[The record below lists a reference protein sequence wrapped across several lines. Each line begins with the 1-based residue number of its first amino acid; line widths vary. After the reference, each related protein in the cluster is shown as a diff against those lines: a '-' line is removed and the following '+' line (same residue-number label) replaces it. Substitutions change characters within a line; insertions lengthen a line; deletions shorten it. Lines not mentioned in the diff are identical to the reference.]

1 MSRQLSTLALLFALL
16 VSTDKPASGQ
26 EWTRFRGP
34 NGTGVSAAT
43 NIPVEWGADDYRWKI
58 SLPGKGHGSPVV
70 WGNRL
75 FVNAERNDGGTRVVI
90 CVDTR
95 DGRTLWSR
103 DFEASNHKK
112 HKVNSFASSTPVV
125 DDKHVY
131 VSWAVPKK
139 LTLLALDHEGN
150 EVWNADLGPFK
161 GGHGFA
167 GSPIVYG
174 ETIILANDQNGKSS
188 LIAVD
193 RNTGRVLWNV
203 PRHSKRIT
211 YSTPCVYSPKGREP
225 VLIFTNWQH
234 GITAIN
240 PTNGKTVWEKS
251 VFLLSRSE
259 RAIGS
264 PVIAGD
270 LVIGT
275 CGFVTA
281 EKHVVAVRPGKSGK
295 PDDVEEVWRIE
306 RGVPH
311 IPTALVHKDR
321 VYLWSDKGIVTC
333 ANAQTGKTV
342 WMKRVGGNYLGSPI
356 CVNDRLYAINDA
368 GEVVV
373 IAAADEYKLLA
384 RNPLG
389 ERSQSTPAIAGGMM
403 FLRSLSHL
411 YAVGGGTEEAK

>member
-1 MSRQLSTLALLFALL
+1 MLRQSNLPALMLAISLLN
-16 VSTDKPASGQ
+16 ASPGLGQ

-34 NGTGVSAAT
+34 NGSGVSRAT
-43 NIPVEWGADDYRWKI
+43 TIPVEWGEEDYRWKI
-58 SLPGKGHGSPVV
+58 ELPGSGHGSPVI

-75 FVNAERNDGGTRVVI
+75 FLNAERDDGRVRVVMCI
-90 CVDTR
+90 DTR
-95 DGRTLWSR
+95 DGRVLWDR
-103 DFEASNHKK
+103 DFAAASHRK
-112 HKVNSFASSTPVV
+112 HKNNSFASSTPAV
-125 DDKHVY
+125 DAEHVY
-131 VSWAVPKK
+131 VSWAVPER
-139 LTLLALDHEGN
+139 LTLMALDHEGN
-150 EVWNADLGPFK
+150 VVWNDDLGQFK

-167 GSPIVYG
+167 ASPIVYQDLV
-174 ETIILANDQNGKSS
+174 IIGNDQDGQSS

-193 RNTGRVLWNV
+193 RMTGK
-203 PRHSKRIT
+203 PRWKLPRRSKRTT
-211 YSTPCVYSPKGREP
+211 YSTPCVYTPADGEP

-234 GITAIN
+234 GITAVD
-240 PTNGKTVWEKS
+240 PRSGKVEWEKS
-251 VFLLSRSE
+251 VFLLSRPE

-281 EKHVVAVRPGKSGK
+281 EKHVVAVRPGKDGK

-311 IPTALVHKDR
+311 VPTALVHKDR
-321 VYLWSDKGIVTC
+321 VYLWADNGIVTC
-333 ANAQTGKTV
+333 VNARTGEQV
-342 WMKRVGGNYLGSPI
+342 WMKRVGGNYYGSPV

-373 IAAADEYKLLA
+373 LAASDEYRELA

-389 ERSQSTPAIAGGMM
+389 ERSNSTPAISGGTM
-403 FLRSLSHL
+403 FLRSISHL
-411 YAVGGGTEEAK
+411 YAIGGEADK